1 MQCSARPWCGHV
13 ILCSTAALQSLVTG
27 GALQAQ
33 ATGRKVSEI
42 QGLKIHPV
50 CLNVRIDLLVQVDKI
65 YVIYLD
71 HLILHYSSWLP
82 ARTVM
87 ARLAAGWRPRSC
99 PRPSLGWWRGCG
111 GTETATAW
119 SSSAPAGSPAHTGG
133 VRVCGQCGG
142 REILMYSSL
151 GCQTSLVER

>member
-1 MQCSARPWCGHV
+1 MVWPCDHLQH
-13 ILCSTAALQSLVTG
+13 CSTAVTG
-27 GALQAQ
+27 HWWCAAGSNNWQKSVGDSGPEN
-33 ATGRKVSEI
+33 TS
-42 QGLKIHPV
+42 
-50 CLNVRIDLLVQVDKI
+50 CLNMRIDLLVQVDKI

-151 GCQTSLVER
+151 GCHTSLVETDESG